1 MNGNPLGVNWMSIG
15 CLVDKQLLDIH
26 YSIGRASIGRP
37 VCLLLYCSIVQCLN
51 WTSLVYIVCVLSIG
65 HGYTF
70 LDFVICPFC
79 PLCPLCPLYPLLSL
93 CPLCP
98 FDMDILFWI
107 LLNVPCVHWAHCVY
121 CTHWPILFIV
131 SIVSIGPIGPIVPNY
146 RYYRNYQ
153 TAFGSCVHW
162 AQ

>member
-70 LDFVICPFC
+70 FGFC
-79 PLCPLCPLYPLLSL
+79 YMS
-93 CPLCP
+93 
-98 FDMDILFWI
+98 IL
-107 LLNVPCVHWAHCVY
+107 
-121 CTHWPILFIV
+121 PIVSIMSIVSIIVIV
-131 SIVSIGPIGPIVPNY
+131 SIVSI
-146 RYYRNYQ
+146 
-153 TAFGSCVHW
+153 
-162 AQ
+162 